1 MTFRL
6 AVIVLAMFALGCS
19 NAAEKESRAKKSDF
33 HYKLAVNSYLDKDVT
48 SALAESY
55 KALELN
61 PDNAQANHLLGF
73 IYMGRQQYS
82 EALKH
87 LEKAVALDP
96 RYFEA
101 RANLGALQLAMENW
115 QAAIDV
121 LLPLTQEPL
130 YSTPYIVNHNI
141 GWAYYNLGNL
151 GLAERYTKLALFLN
165 AKMCL
170 AYNTLGLVYEKQRK
184 AEDAIDTLR
193 EANRLCPDYQD
204 PFFHLGTLLEKSQR
218 FDEARV
224 VYDKCRKLA
233 PESQM
238 GRRCGRKIQ

>member
-1 MTFRL
+1 MNYRL
-6 AVIVLAMFALGCS
+6 LLTVLALSTLGCS
-19 NAAEKESRAKKSDF
+19 NAAEKESLAKKSEF

-55 KALELN
+55 KAIEAN
-61 PDNAQANHLLGF
+61 PANPQAHHLLGF

-82 EALKH
+82 ESLKH
-87 LEKAVALDP
+87 MEKAVALDP

-115 QAAIDV
+115 QAAIDA
-121 LLPLTQEPL
+121 LMPLTREPL
-130 YSTPYIVNHNI
+130 YGTPYIINHNI

-151 GLAERYTKLALFLN
+151 ALAERYTKMALFLN
-165 AKMCL
+165 TKMCL
-170 AYNTLGLVYEKQRK
+170 AYNTLALIYDKQRK
-184 AEDAIDTLR
+184 PEDAIDTLR
-193 EANRLCPDYQD
+193 EANRLCPEYQD

-218 FDEARV
+218 FDEAKAI
-224 VYDKCRKLA
+224 YDKCKRLA

-238 GRRCGRKIQ
+238 GRRCGRKVQ